1 MDFLLEPL
9 AHGFV
14 RRALLAG
21 VALAAAAGFLGTFV
35 VQRGLAFLTD
45 GLAHATFGGIALG
58 LLLGVSLENSP
69 WVALPFAILVALGI
83 GYVRRRTGLGA
94 DVATGVFFA
103 LSFALGVVCL
113 GLRSPRAPAVD
124 VESLLF
130 GSILAVSEGAL
141 WAVLVTTLVTV
152 TVLAR
157 LASRLAYATF
167 DPELAA
173 LSGVRVAVLE
183 YVLMALVAVVV
194 VAGLRSV
201 GVVLVSALV
210 VLPAATA
217 HLLGARLVTIASLSV
232 GLAVGATLAGLLVSY
247 HLNLATGATIV
258 VLLGGAFFAALA
270 ARPARRALF

>member
-14 RRALLAG
+14 RRALMAG
-21 VALAAAAGFLGTFV
+21 IAIAAAAGFLGTFV

-45 GLAHATFGGIALG
+45 GLAHAAFGGIAFG
-58 LLLGVSLENSP
+58 LLLGASVEASP
-69 WVALPFAILVALGI
+69 WVALPFVVLVALGI
-83 GYVRRRTGLGA
+83 GFVRRRSGLGA

-141 WAVLVTTLVTV
+141 VAVLCASFATLA
-152 TVLAR
+152 VLLR
-157 LASRLAYATF
+157 LGSRLAYATF

-173 LSGVRVAVLE
+173 LSGVRVALLE
-183 YVLMALVAVVV
+183 YVLMVLVAVVV

-210 VLPAATA
+210 VLPAAAA
-217 HLLGARLVTIASLSV
+217 HLLGRRLIAIAVLSTS
-232 GLAVGATLAGLLVSY
+232 LAVGATVAGVLLSY

-258 VLLGGAFFAALA
+258 VLLGAAFFLALA
-270 ARPARRALF
+270 FRPAARG

>member
-14 RRALLAG
+14 RRALVAG
-21 VALAAAAGFLGTFV
+21 VAVAAAAGFLGTFV

-45 GLAHATFGGIALG
+45 GLAHATFGGLAVG
-58 LLLGVSLENSP
+58 LLLGASVEAAP
-69 WVALPFAILVALGI
+69 WVALPFVVLVALGI
-83 GYVRRRTGLGA
+83 GFVRRRSGLGA
-94 DVATGVFFA
+94 DAATGVFFT

-113 GLRSPRAPAVD
+113 GFRSPRAPVVD
-124 VESLLF
+124 LESLLF
-130 GSILAVSEGAL
+130 GSILSVSEGAL
-141 WAVLVTTLVTV
+141 LGVLLATAATLV
-152 TVLAR
+152 VLAW
-157 LASRLAYATF
+157 LSSRLAYATF

-173 LSGVRVAVLE
+173 LSGVRVALLE

-210 VLPAATA
+210 VVPAATA
-217 HLLGARLVTIASLSV
+217 YLLGRRLLAIATLSIT
-232 GLAVGATLAGLLVSY
+232 LAVGSTVAGVLVSY

-258 VLLGGAFFAALA
+258 VLLGALFFLALA
-270 ARPARRALF
+270 LRPARG

>member
-1 MDFLLEPL
+1 MDFFLEPL

-21 VALAAAAGFLGTFV
+21 VAVAAAAGFLGTFV

-45 GLAHATFGGIALG
+45 GLAHATFGGLAIG
-58 LLLGVSLENSP
+58 LLLGTSVESAP
-69 WVALPFAILVALGI
+69 WAALPFVVLVAVGI
-83 GYVRRRTGLGA
+83 AFVRHRSGLGA
-94 DVATGVFFA
+94 DVATGVFFT
-103 LSFALGVVCL
+103 LSFAVGVVSL

-130 GSILAVSEGAL
+130 GSILSVSEGAL
-141 WAVLVTTLVTV
+141 LATLVAS
-152 TVLAR
+152 LAT
-157 LASRLAYATF
+157 LALLAWLSARLAYATF

-173 LSGVRVAVLE
+173 LSGVRVVLLE

-210 VLPAATA
+210 VIPAATA
-217 HLLGARLVTIASLSV
+217 HLLGRRLLAIAVLSV
-232 GLAVGATLAGLLVSY
+232 ALATGATVAGVLVSY

-258 VLLGGAFFAALA
+258 ALLGASFFLALA
-270 ARPARRALF
+270 FRPLRG